1 MFRHAALERVML
13 ATDTVCWKVRVPQGE
28 HVACARSAY
37 SIHIGSAAGSMSFSI
52 ELGAHTEECEALIIP
67 WQLVTM
73 LSNFFKKQKA
83 PLHKCQYSRLTEEAE
98 RSLLQRCRPSEHVK
112 WTVMPTTV

>member
-73 LSNFFKKQKA
+73 LSNCSKKQ
-83 PLHKCQYSRLTEEAE
+83 RLRYT
-98 RSLLQRCRPSEHVK
+98 RDSIFVLLRK
-112 WTVMPTTV
+112 